1 MWVIISRI
9 ILRFRFAILVVVFL
23 STFFMLYHAKDVK
36 LSYQMAEIL
45 PKTSQVFHDY
55 QNFKNNFGNNKNK
68 MVIGVKD
75 PNLFQIDRYKAW
87 LDLSKEIKAI
97 DGVEN
102 TTSIS
107 DIFLLRKDTIRKKF
121 HTEIWYNP
129 DLSSQEEFD
138 KSVTHLLN
146 EPFYK

>member
-9 ILRFRFAILVVVFL
+9 ILRFRFAILAIVLL
-23 STFFMLYHAKDVK
+23 STLFMFYHAKDVK
-36 LSYQMAEIL
+36 LSYQMADIL

-55 QNFKNNFGNNKNK
+55 QNFKNNFGDNKNK

-75 PNLFQIDRYKAW
+75 PNLFQVDRYKAW

-107 DIFLLRKDTIRKKF
+107 DIFCLEKTLYTRSFRPKSGIILIYLHKKNS
-121 HTEIWYNP
+121 INQLIIY
-129 DLSSQEEFD
+129 
-138 KSVTHLLN
+138 
-146 EPFYK
+146 